1 LAIVAS
7 SRDVL
12 LLQKQPS
19 PRATMAA
26 RYATGAAPSYTTR
39 WDTIHVGITSF
50 PNGAH

>member
-1 LAIVAS
+1 
-7 SRDVL
+7 
-12 LLQKQPS
+12 
-19 PRATMAA
+19 MAA